1 MKVYYDKEADIL
13 NLKFSDSKAVDSDMI
28 DDDVVVSFDEK
39 GNIVSIEIWRAREL
53 ILPAFLQYLKE
64 IKKTSQI

>member
-64 IKKTSQI
+64 IKNIPR